1 MPRALEILIAIE
13 EERKRIARDIH
24 DGPAQSLA
32 NVVLRLEICEKL
44 LDENPQKGKVELENL
59 KKLVKDSLKGMRQLI
74 FDLRPMTLD
83 DLGLIPAIKRFLKDF
98 ESHFQISTNL
108 LISGEEK
115 RLNQKT
121 ETGLFRIIQ
130 EALNNVAKHSQ
141 ARKVRVT
148 IAINQRYVI
157 INITDDGKGFEVDKV
172 LSRECSSESLGL
184 PDMRERAELLGGK
197 LTIKSSPGKGASIT
211 VNVPLETKE

>member
-184 PDMRERAELLGGK
+184 PGMRERAELLGGK
-197 LTIKSSPGKGASIT
+197 LTVKSSPGKGASIT
-211 VNVPLETKE
+211 VNVPLEIKE

>member
-1 MPRALEILIAIE
+1 MPRALEILTTIE

-59 KKLVKDSLKGMRQLI
+59 KKLVKDSLEGMRQLI

-83 DLGLIPAIKRFLKDF
+83 DLGLIPTTKRFLKDF
-98 ESHFQISTNL
+98 ESHFQVSANL

-115 RLNQKT
+115 RLSQKT

-141 ARKVRVT
+141 AKKVRVA

-157 INITDDGKGFEVDKV
+157 INITDDGKGFEVDKA
-172 LSRECSSESLGL
+172 LGREYSLERLGL
-184 PDMRERAELLGGK
+184 LGMRERAELLRGK
-197 LTIKSSPGKGASIT
+197 LTIKSSPGKGVSIT

>member
-172 LSRECSSESLGL
+172 LSREYSSESLGL
-184 PDMRERAELLGGK
+184 PGIRERAELLGGK
-197 LTIKSSPGKGASIT
+197 LTVKSSPGKGASIT
-211 VNVPLETKE
+211 VNVPLEIKE

>member
-1 MPRALEILIAIE
+1 MPRSLEILIAIE

-98 ESHFQISTNL
+98 ESHFQISANL

-184 PDMRERAELLGGK
+184 PGMRERVELLEGK

>member
-1 MPRALEILIAIE
+1 MPRALEILTAIE

-32 NVVLRLEICEKL
+32 NLVLRLEICEKL

-184 PDMRERAELLGGK
+184 PGMRERAELLGAK
-197 LTIKSSPGKGASIT
+197 LTVKSSPGKGASIT
-211 VNVPLETKE
+211 VNVPLEIKE

>member
-1 MPRALEILIAIE
+1 MPRSLEILIAIE

-184 PDMRERAELLGGK
+184 PGMRERAELLGGK
-197 LTIKSSPGKGASIT
+197 LTVKSSPGKGASIT

>member
-148 IAINQRYVI
+148 IAIDQRYVI

-184 PDMRERAELLGGK
+184 PGMRERAELLGGK
-197 LTIKSSPGKGASIT
+197 LTVKSSPGKGASIT
-211 VNVPLETKE
+211 VNVPLEIKE

>member
-1 MPRALEILIAIE
+1 MPKSWEILTAIE

-32 NVVLRLEICEKL
+32 NIVLRLEICEKL

-83 DLGLIPAIKRFLKDF
+83 DLGLIPATKRFLKDF

-115 RLNQKT
+115 RLNQKA

-141 ARKVRVT
+141 ARKVRVA

-157 INITDDGKGFEVDKV
+157 INITDDGKGFEVDRV
-172 LSRECSSESLGL
+172 LSGEHSAERLGL
-184 PDMRERAELLGGK
+184 LGMRERAELLGGK